1 MKRTLAGILCFAL
14 FAAAGAARSAEQKIA
29 GDVVKV
35 DGSTLQVKSTD
46 GRVVPVQLTDNT
58 RLSGRSP
65 SDLTKVAQGAFVGT
79 AAVPQPDGTLLAR
92 EVHIF
97 PESMRGTGEGHRPM
111 DAEPGSTMTNATV
124 ASVGANKAG
133 EKSTM
138 TNATVAQVAD
148 AQGGRKM
155 TLTYKGGE
163 KTVIVPK
170 NAPVVMV
177 EPADRTALVP
187 GAHVIAYGTAQADGA
202 LAAQRVSIGMKGIVP
217 PA

>member
-1 MKRTLAGILCFAL
+1 MKRTLAGMLCFAL
-14 FAAAGAARSAEQKIA
+14 FAAAGAARSADEKIA
-29 GDVVKV
+29 GDVVKL
-35 DGSTLQVKSTD
+35 DGSTLEVKATD
-46 GRVVPVQLTDNT
+46 GRVVPVRLADNT

-65 SDLTKVAQGAFVGT
+65 ADLTKVTQGAFVGT

-124 ASVGANKAG
+124 ASVGANRAG

-138 TNATVAQVAD
+138 TNATVAQVSSAH
-148 AQGGRKM
+148 GGRKM

-163 KTVIVPK
+163 KTVIVPEK
-170 NAPVVMV
+170 APVVMV

-187 GAHVIAYGTAQADGA
+187 GAHVIAYGTPQADGT